1 MKLITKP
8 EHGSLAWLERR
19 WKDDE
24 GKCTFGASEAPIL
37 AGVSPYAT
45 VADLFIMK
53 KLNPVPSENKMAFRR
68 GNLFEPVL
76 LEEAGRMLNI
86 PITTPEYMYQ
96 NGRFT
101 VSLDG
106 VDNPENPNL
115 IVEAKTTA
123 RYRVQSSDDLP
134 KEWLWQGWAQQF
146 VTGAHVKFM
155 VLDSDQS
162 LALLD
167 LPEMPKRAAD
177 FLKDYPERLGQLI
190 DNNEEPNAELFEQ
203 FTADQVS
210 SIYKPEP
217 TSIELG
223 ELGIHWLFVY
233 HEAKK
238 VYDDAELMLNHAK
251 DAFARLL
258 KDNEVGLINGEKVV
272 TWKEQAGRKSFD
284 SKAFKEDNPTLYENY
299 SKVGQPF
306 RTMRFSKEK

>member
-45 VADLFIMK
+45 IADLFIIK

-68 GNLFEPVL
+68 GNLLEPVL
-76 LEEAGRMLNI
+76 LEEAGRMLNL

-106 VDNPENPNL
+106 VDNAEDPKL

-123 RYRVQSSDDLP
+123 RYRVQSSEDLP
-134 KEWLWQGWAQQF
+134 REWLWQGWAQQF
-146 VTGAHVKFM
+146 VTGAEVKFM

-162 LALLD
+162 LSLLD
-167 LPEMPKRAAD
+167 LPANNQAAD
-177 FLKDYPERLGQLI
+177 FLADYSERLGQLI
-190 DNNEEPNAELFEQ
+190 DSNEEPNAELFEQ
-203 FTADQVS
+203 FTAEQVS
-210 SIYKPEP
+210 SIFKPEA

-223 ELGIHWLFVY
+223 EEGLEWIEMY
-233 HEAKK
+233 QEAKQT
-238 VYDDAELMLNHAK
+238 YEDAEIMVNLAK
-251 DAFARLL
+251 DAIARLL
-258 KDNEVGLINGEKVV
+258 RENEIGLVNGVKAV

-284 SKAFKEDNPTLYENY
+284 SKAFKEDNPTLFENY
-299 SKVGQPF
+299 SKVGAPF
-306 RTMRFSKEK
+306 RTMRFSKGK

>member
-45 VADLFIMK
+45 IADLFIMK
-53 KLNPVPSENKMAFRR
+53 KLTPVPSEEKMAFRR

-76 LEEAGRMLNI
+76 LEEAGRMLGM

-106 VDNPENPNL
+106 VDKAENPEL

-123 RYRVQSSDDLP
+123 RYRVQSSEDLP

-146 VTGAHVKFM
+146 VTGAEVKFM

-162 LALLD
+162 LSLLD
-167 LPEMPKRAAD
+167 LPVNNQAAD
-177 FLKDYPERLGQLI
+177 FLADYSERLGQMI
-190 DNNEEPNAELFEQ
+190 DSNEEPNAELFEQ
-203 FTADQVS
+203 FNSEQVS
-210 SIYKPEP
+210 AIYKPEP

-223 ELGIHWLFVY
+223 DEGMHWIFVY
-233 HEAKK
+233 QEAKQN
-238 VYDDAELMLNHAK
+238 AEEAEAMVDLAK
-251 DAFARLL
+251 DAIARLL
-258 KDNEVGLINGEKVV
+258 REHEVGLVDGVKAV

-299 SKVGQPF
+299 SKVGAPF
-306 RTMRFSKEK
+306 RTMRFVKGK